1 MLEKALVPFAV
12 IYTLVFGSLFAE
24 TVSKVETTTTDA
36 VITQIEPIPVEST
49 TTTKPAPTTT
59 TLPQPLVQ
67 DTPRKRIPSDLT
79 MRCPQWEDKFAQY
92 GLPVKVFSYIAWRES
107 RCLVNAHNKTL
118 NRDKSQDYGLL
129 QINSTWR
136 TVTANV
142 CGTSKGDMTVLFDI
156 DCNLAVARYLY
167 DNGGLGHWSP

>member
-12 IYTLVFGSLFAE
+12 LYTLVFGSLFAE
-24 TVSKVETTTTDA
+24 TVSKVETTDV
-36 VITQIEPIPVEST
+36 VITEIATI
-49 TTTKPAPTTT
+49 PAPTTT
-59 TLPQPLVQ
+59 VAPASTTTTLPPPLVH
-67 DTPRKRIPSDLT
+67 DTPRRRIPSDLS

-107 RCLVNAHNKTL
+107 RCNVDAHNKTL

-142 CGTSKGDMTVLFDI
+142 CGTSKGDMTVLFDV

-167 DNGGLGHWSP
+167 DNGGLGHWSL